1 MDDSSPR
8 RRRGGRR
15 PEGDRGPPR
24 GRGREDRD
32 GFDRERSER
41 EFTQEM
47 QSRLKIFVEAEETE
61 LALEPMNSFKRRIA
75 HNLAKDYQIQ
85 SESRGEERERH
96 VFLRKTAETA
106 IPPER
111 PAEPEREQ
119 PAAPER
125 EESAAPEREERPAP
139 ERAERPERPAR
150 PERSDRDA
158 PRSSSR
164 SSSRAWDFGS
174 QTFPVKP
181 GPAGVHIALKVD
193 GSVEL
198 YREADKNY
206 VVADR
211 VVTARQFRIRGGKIV
226 QPGEP
231 GW

>member
-1 MDDSSPR
+1 M
-8 RRRGGRR
+8 
-15 PEGDRGPPR
+15 E
-24 GRGREDRD
+24 
-32 GFDRERSER
+32 
-41 EFTQEM
+41 
-47 QSRLKIFVEAEETE
+47 SRLKIFVEAEESE
-61 LALEPMNSFKRRIA
+61 LALEPMNSFKRRIV

-85 SESRGEERERH
+85 SESRGEERDRH

-111 PAEPEREQ
+111 PAEPRPAEPRRDEPRRDE
-119 PAAPER
+119 PAALE
-125 EESAAPEREERPAP
+125 PAEP
-139 ERAERPERPAR
+139 RERPAR
-150 PERSDRDA
+150 PERSDREA
-158 PRSSSR
+158 PRAASR
-164 SSSRAWDFGS
+164 SAGRAWDFGS
-174 QTFPVKP
+174 QIFPVKP
-181 GPAGVHIALKVD
+181 GPEGVHIALKVD

>member
-15 PEGDRGPPR
+15 TEGDRGAPR
-24 GRGREDRD
+24 GRGREERD
-32 GFDRERSER
+32 SFDRERSER

-47 QSRLKIFVEAEETE
+47 ESRLKIFVEAEESE
-61 LALEPMNSFKRRIA
+61 LALEPMNSFKRRIV

-85 SESRGEERERH
+85 SESRGEERDRH

-106 IPPER
+106 IPAER
-111 PAEPEREQ
+111 PAEPQRD
-119 PAAPER
+119 
-125 EESAAPEREERPAP
+125 ESAEP
-139 ERAERPERPAR
+139 ERAEPPERPAR
-150 PERSDRDA
+150 PERSDREA

-164 SSSRAWDFGS
+164 STGRAWDFGS
-174 QTFPVKP
+174 QIFPVKP
-181 GPAGVHIALKVD
+181 GPEGVHIALKVD

-198 YREADKNY
+198 YRDADKNH